1 MINWLQH
8 GDANTKFFH
17 TTTLKRRRNNYILSL
32 RRQSENWI
40 SGEIPLEH
48 ILDHFSNIFVN
59 SSSSSSLT
67 ETLHIH
73 HLCLNT
79 SEGVFFLSKSPSQ
92 TKIIN
97 SIKSFKPLKAPGPD
111 SIHPFFYQKY
121 IHNILPSITNLFNE
135 IFTSGKFPAHLNK
148 TLIALIPK
156 SATPETI
163 NQYRPIRLCNNICKT
178 FTKIIVN
185 RLRHF
190 FNRIIDPLQ
199 SSFLPKRFPNDV
211 LQTIL

>member
-1 MINWLQH
+1 M
-8 GDANTKFFH
+8 
-17 TTTLKRRRNNYILSL
+17 
-32 RRQSENWI
+32 
-40 SGEIPLEH
+40 
-48 ILDHFSNIFVN
+48 
-59 SSSSSSLT
+59 
-67 ETLHIH
+67 
-73 HLCLNT
+73 NT
-79 SEGVFFLSKSPSQ
+79 SSIIFPTFLLTPLLHLLLLKLFIFIIYALTLLKVFFFLSKSPSQ

-163 NQYRPIRLCNNICKT
+163 NQYRPIGLCNNICKT

-185 RLRHF
+185 KLRHF